1 MDGCTI
7 GELADAAGVSVET
20 VRFYQRR
27 QLLPEPERVGGR
39 YRRYGDDDLDRLRYI
54 RRAKE
59 LGFTLAEV
67 AELLDAATSGS
78 PDAILRATRARL
90 ADLDAQAARI
100 DDQRRRLRLLA
111 RACDDGSGGCLDLE
125 AG

>member
-1 MDGCTI
+1 MEGYTI
-7 GELADAAGVSVET
+7 GALAEAAGVSVET

-27 QLLPEPERVGGR
+27 ELIPEPERVDGR
-39 YRRYGDDDLDRLRYI
+39 YRRYGDDDLDRLRHI

-59 LGFTLAEV
+59 LGFTLAEI
-67 AELLDAATSGS
+67 AELLEAATSGA
-78 PDAILRATRARL
+78 PEAVLRATRARL
-90 ADLDAQAARI
+90 ASLDEEAARI

-111 RACDDGSGGCLDLE
+111 RACDDGTGDCLALD